1 MAKVFNSATG
11 VLTTSE
17 ADIYVA
23 TGSKAMTLLIQVAN
37 TSSNTTA
44 CELWLT
50 DGSNTH
56 LFPVVPSQQIVPGDG
71 VRDISK
77 HVILTG
83 YKIRGLASAGSAI
96 YVEISAIEGMT

>member
-23 TGSKAMTLLIQVAN
+23 TGTKAMTLLIQVAN
-37 TSSNTTA
+37 ASSSTTT

-56 LFPVVPSQQIVPGDG
+56 LFPIVPSQQIAPGDG
-71 VRDISK
+71 VRDVSK
-77 HVILTG
+77 HVISSG
-83 YKIRGLASAGSAI
+83 YKIRGLAAAESAI